1 MFLSHFQK
9 SKVGALCS
17 ALGANPR
24 VHRPPAWDLP
34 PSSSALPQ
42 GYPQPVPTSV
52 LSEMGTQVIFLR
64 VEVFSL
70 RIHTLFFDII
80 PNSDSNFSPN
90 LSQLLSV
97 HVPGPPVGEI
107 KIDAK
112 DIAVNLYLRT
122 E

>member
-64 VEVFSL
+64 VEVFTL
-70 RIHTLFFDII
+70 PIHTLLFDIF

-90 LSQLLSV
+90 PQPIALSSLPWTTS
-97 HVPGPPVGEI
+97 
-107 KIDAK
+107 
-112 DIAVNLYLRT
+112 T
-122 E
+122 